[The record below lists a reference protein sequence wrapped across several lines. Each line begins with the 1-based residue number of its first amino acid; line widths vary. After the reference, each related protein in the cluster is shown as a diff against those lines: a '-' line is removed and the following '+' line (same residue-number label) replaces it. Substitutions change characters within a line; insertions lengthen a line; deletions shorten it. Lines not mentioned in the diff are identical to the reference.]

1 MIFDALLALIN
12 TQMNK
17 NSKTRTEK
25 ILFAMKILIWIFFI
39 GNCIKTGALAYT
51 FFVSLSI
58 NPNAASD
65 LYLGLDLSQLL
76 ERDSFNY
83 SFLVMNLIFL
93 SAARAFLVYLVLKI
107 FLTLNL
113 KRPFSIEMASLIK
126 RISIIAISLGFVN
139 LLVRAYAGWL
149 LGNSPSVGY
158 LAEYLY
164 GSSEFIFFG
173 IIIFII
179 GQVFQYGLE
188 LQAESELTV

>member
-1 MIFDALLALIN
+1 
-12 TQMNK
+12 MNK

-25 ILFAMKILIWIFFI
+25 ILVAMKVLIWIFFI
-39 GNCIKTGALAYT
+39 GNCIKTGALAYS
-51 FFVSLSI
+51 FFISLSI

-65 LYLGLDLSQLL
+65 LYMGLNLSEVLV
-76 ERDSFNY
+76 RDNGHY
-83 SFLVMNLIFL
+83 SFMVINLIVL
-93 SAARAFLVYLVLKI
+93 SAFRTFLVYLVLKI

-113 KRPFSIEMASLIK
+113 KKPFSVEMAGLIK
-126 RISIIAISLGFVN
+126 RISILAISIGFVN
-139 LLVRAYAGWL
+139 LLVRAYVGWL
-149 LGNSPSVGY
+149 LGDSPSVGY

-164 GSSEFIFFG
+164 GSAEFIFFG